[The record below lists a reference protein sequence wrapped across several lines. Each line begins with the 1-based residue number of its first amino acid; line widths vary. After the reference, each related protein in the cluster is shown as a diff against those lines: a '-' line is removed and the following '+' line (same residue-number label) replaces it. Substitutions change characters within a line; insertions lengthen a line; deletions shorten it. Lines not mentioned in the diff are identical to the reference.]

1 MERDLLVGELVVDRG
16 VGVDAPLNIGL
27 VASVEVDLQEP
38 RSLDLASCALSG
50 DLGGVDNV
58 LKNGILDSRQGAR
71 ARTKSLRLLR
81 SGVGLAEDL
90 ALGNDDDMSAAE
102 LLLELTDKLG
112 LDALEGLL
120 ELVRNVQDDGL
131 AASSAVDLLGGGDVE
146 VTEGRLELS
155 RGHLQVQELLS
166 NLVLELIGFLDA
178 SVESDCRG
186 KMTDKRKDQLIVEGK
201 DHF

>member
-186 KMTDKRKDQLIVEGK
+186 
-201 DHF
+201 